1 MKKSNS
7 QLKIYCKVEPRPKTD
22 DGYLEQMAKAIFRSG
37 FNWNVIEK
45 KWLDIQK
52 SFANFS
58 VKKVARF
65 SDDDVDRLMKDKGVV
80 RNYRKIVAVIENA
93 RKIEKVEKEH
103 GSFRNYLKTVSRDG
117 EQKLCKTVVKQFS
130 YIGDSMVVSFLRS
143 VGEEMPEMNKVWM
156 KKHLRGP

>member
-1 MKKSNS
+1 MKKSTS
-7 QLKIYCKVEPRPKTD
+7 QLMYCKVEPRPKTD
-22 DGYLEQMAKAIFRSG
+22 DGYFEQMAKTVFRSG

-45 KWLDIQK
+45 KWPDIQK

-65 SDDDVDRLMKDKGVV
+65 NDGDIDRLMKDKGVV

-93 RKIEKVEKEH
+93 KKIEKVGKEH
-103 GSFRNYLKTVSRDG
+103 ESFRNYLKAVSKDG
-117 EQKLCKTVVKQFS
+117 EHKLCKTVVRQFS

-156 KKHLRGP
+156 KKHMNGP